1 MGWYF
6 TQSQKKLL
14 CKYFESKKDFTFY
27 FRSFTIER
35 TAYFPQFSKITV
47 LQLQPEVFVSP
58 EPVLP
63 QCIMGKVAAMLS
75 VSKVWTAKSPPERRS
90 FPHWC

>member
-1 MGWYF
+1 MHSLVRHGMVFYAIPE
-6 TQSQKKLL
+6 T
-14 CKYFESKKDFTFY
+14 KKDFTFY

-75 VSKVWTAKSPPERRS
+75 E
-90 FPHWC
+90 